1 MTTHV
6 DATRKKLADRGSI
19 PLISTIQTL
28 ENEEKRGCL
37 KMILKSE
44 KEATLFYFI
53 VSLTKGPLYYFVE
66 FYYEVYLNY
75 KQELKVKTLLLHF
88 SYF

>member
-1 MTTHV
+1 
-6 DATRKKLADRGSI
+6 
-19 PLISTIQTL
+19 
-28 ENEEKRGCL
+28 
-37 KMILKSE
+37 MILKSE

-53 VSLTKGPLYYFVE
+53 VSLIKGPLYYFVE